1 MRWKQFF
8 TPVSSVDAEE
18 ARQILAGTPAD
29 EVTILD
35 VRQPGEYA
43 EGHIP
48 GARLIP
54 LAQLSDRLE
63 EIPKDSTTLVY
74 CAIGGR
80 SRVAAQML
88 SGKGFSEILNLT
100 GGIKAWNGEA
110 AVGPM
115 DKGLELFD
123 GSETLEEILKVA
135 YSLEMGLRE
144 FYLSMQDKVEGSE
157 VKGLFAKLAEI
168 EVHHEQRILD
178 EYNQTAGTAL
188 SREEFEKQ
196 VTVRAMEGGLT
207 TEEYTALFQ
216 PNWNSVQD
224 IIGMAMSIEAQ
235 ALDLYMRAAETCADD
250 SKKALLRIADEEKT
264 HLRLLGEMADKLA
277 EA

>member
-8 TPVSSVDAEE
+8 TPVSSVDADE
-18 ARQILAGTPAD
+18 ARDILAGMPAD

-43 EGHIP
+43 QGHIP

-54 LAQLSDRLE
+54 LPQLSDRMN

-74 CAIGGR
+74 CAVGGR
-80 SRVAAQML
+80 SRLAAQML

-100 GGIKAWNGEA
+100 GGFKAWNGETA
-110 AVGPM
+110 LGPL
-115 DKGLELFD
+115 DQGLELFD
-123 GSETLEEILKVA
+123 GSETLEEVLKVA

-144 FYLSMQDKVEGSE
+144 FYLSMQDKVDGDEL
-157 VKGLFAKLAEI
+157 KGLFARLADIEI
-168 EVHHEQRILD
+168 HHEQRVLD
-178 EYNQTAGTAL
+178 EYNQVTGSSLT
-188 SREEFEKQ
+188 REAFEPQ
-196 VTVRAMEGGLT
+196 VETRAMEGGLT
-207 TEEYTALFQ
+207 TEEFTELFQ
-216 PNWNSVQD
+216 PDWSSSQD
-224 IIGMAMSIEAQ
+224 ILGMAMSIEAQ
-235 ALDLYMRAAETCADD
+235 AMDLYIRAADKCTGASRD
-250 SKKALLRIADEEKT
+250 SLLRIADEEKT

>member
-8 TPVSSVDAEE
+8 TPVSSVEAEE

-54 LAQLSDRLE
+54 LPQLSDRLE

-100 GGIKAWNGEA
+100 GGFKAWNGQS

-123 GSETLEEILKVA
+123 GSETLEEVLKVA

-144 FYLSMQDKVEGSE
+144 FYLSMQDKVEGDE

-168 EVHHEQRILD
+168 EVHHEQRVLD
-178 EYNQTAGTAL
+178 EYNQAAGTAL
-188 SREEFEKQ
+188 SREDFESQ
-196 VTVRAMEGGLT
+196 VETGAMEGGLT
-207 TEEYTALFQ
+207 TEEYMALFE
-216 PNWNSVQD
+216 PDWNSVQD

-235 ALDLYMRAAETCADD
+235 ALDLYMRAAEKCTGA
-250 SKKALLRIADEEKT
+250 SKDALLRIAQEEKT

>member
-8 TPVSSVDAEE
+8 TPVSSVDADE
-18 ARQILAGTPAD
+18 ARDILAGMPAD

-43 EGHIP
+43 QGHIP

-54 LAQLSDRLE
+54 LPQLSDRMN

-74 CAIGGR
+74 CAVGGR
-80 SRVAAQML
+80 SRLAAQML

-100 GGIKAWNGEA
+100 GGFKAWNGETA
-110 AVGPM
+110 LGPL
-115 DKGLELFD
+115 DQGLELFD
-123 GSETLEEILKVA
+123 GSETLEEVLKVA

-144 FYLSMQDKVEGSE
+144 FYLSMQDKVDGDEL
-157 VKGLFAKLAEI
+157 KGLFARLADIEI
-168 EVHHEQRILD
+168 HHEQRVLD
-178 EYNQTAGTAL
+178 EYNQVTGSSLT
-188 SREEFEKQ
+188 REEFEPQ
-196 VTVRAMEGGLT
+196 VETRAMEGGLT
-207 TEEYTALFQ
+207 TEEFTELFQ
-216 PNWNSVQD
+216 PDWSSSQD
-224 IIGMAMSIEAQ
+224 ILGMAMSIEAQ
-235 ALDLYMRAAETCADD
+235 AMDLYIRAADKCTGASRD
-250 SKKALLRIADEEKT
+250 SLLRIADEEKT

>member
-8 TPVSSVDAEE
+8 TPVSSVDADE
-18 ARQILAGTPAD
+18 ARDILAGMPAD

-43 EGHIP
+43 AGHIP

-54 LAQLSDRLE
+54 LAQLSDRLK
-63 EIPKDSTTLVY
+63 EIPKASTTLVY

-100 GGIKAWNGEA
+100 GGFKSWNGEA

-144 FYLSMQDKVEGSE
+144 FYLSMQDKVEGRE
-157 VKGLFAKLAEI
+157 VKGLFGRLAEI

-178 EYNQTAGTAL
+178 EYNQATGAAL
-188 SREEFEKQ
+188 SREEFESQ

-216 PNWNSVQD
+216 PDWNSVQD
-224 IIGMAMSIEAQ
+224 ILGMAMTIEAQ
-235 ALDLYMRAAETCADD
+235 AMDLYMRTADTCAGS
-250 SKKALLRIADEEKT
+250 SKEALLRIADEEKT

>member
-8 TPVSSVDAEE
+8 TPVSSVDADE
-18 ARQILAGTPAD
+18 ARDILAGMPAD

-43 EGHIP
+43 AGHIP

-54 LAQLSDRLE
+54 LAQLSDRLK
-63 EIPKDSTTLVY
+63 EIPKASTTLVY

-100 GGIKAWNGEA
+100 GGFKAWNGEA

-144 FYLSMQDKVEGSE
+144 FYLSMQNKVEESE

-178 EYNQTAGTAL
+178 EYNQVAGSAL

-216 PNWNSVQD
+216 PDWNSVQD
-224 IIGMAMSIEAQ
+224 ILGMAMTIEAQ
-235 ALDLYMRAAETCADD
+235 ALDLYIRAADTCAGS
-250 SKKALLRIADEEKT
+250 SKEALLRIAGEEKT

>member
-8 TPVSSVDAEE
+8 TPVSSVDADE
-18 ARQILAGTPAD
+18 ARDILAGMPAD

-43 EGHIP
+43 AGHIP

-54 LAQLSDRLE
+54 LAQLSDRLK
-63 EIPKDSTTLVY
+63 EIPKASTTLVY

-100 GGIKAWNGEA
+100 GGFKAWNGEA

-144 FYLSMQDKVEGSE
+144 FYLSMQNKVEESE

-178 EYNQTAGTAL
+178 EYNQVAGSAL

-216 PNWNSVQD
+216 PDWNSVQD
-224 IIGMAMSIEAQ
+224 ILGMAMTIEAQ
-235 ALDLYMRAAETCADD
+235 ALDLYIRAAATCAGS
-250 SKKALLRIADEEKT
+250 SKEALLRIAGEEKT